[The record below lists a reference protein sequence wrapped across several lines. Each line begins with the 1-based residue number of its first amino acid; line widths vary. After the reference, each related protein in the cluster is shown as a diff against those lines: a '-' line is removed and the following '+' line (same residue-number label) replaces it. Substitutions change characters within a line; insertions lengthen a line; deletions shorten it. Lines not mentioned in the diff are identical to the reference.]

1 MKTWSNSL
9 FKNWD
14 IYFYALFDDFMI
26 MKKIPEVIEYD
37 NFCLIKNIKIYDIR
51 SVHWF
56 DSRS

>member
-9 FKNWD
+9 FTNWE